1 MTATVSNASSP
12 RLILA
17 SASASRAAILR
28 QAGIAF
34 EVRVSGVDE
43 DAIKARHSGTD
54 AALVLVL
61 AKAKAQAVP
70 LGDGEIVIGAD
81 QIMVCNGKRYDK
93 PASMAV
99 ARETLRSLSGQT
111 HYLVNGVSLC
121 TRAGEVWTYSNQI
134 ALTVRDLS
142 ESFLDAYLA
151 HEGESILSSV
161 GCYRL
166 EAMGAQLFTDIV
178 GDYFSIL
185 GLPLL
190 PLLQELRRLSVV
202 AS

>member
-1 MTATVSNASSP
+1 MTKAGDNTPLP

-43 DAIKARHSGTD
+43 DAIKARHAGTD
-54 AALVLVL
+54 ADLVLAL
-61 AKAKAQAVP
+61 AKAKAQAAP
-70 LGDGEIVIGAD
+70 LGRGEIAIGAD

-93 PASMAV
+93 PSSMAV

-121 TRAGEVWTYSNQI
+121 TSAGEIWTYSNQI

-142 ESFLDAYLA
+142 ENFLDAYLA

-166 EAMGAQLFTDIV
+166 EAMGAQLFTEIA

-202 AS
+202 PS